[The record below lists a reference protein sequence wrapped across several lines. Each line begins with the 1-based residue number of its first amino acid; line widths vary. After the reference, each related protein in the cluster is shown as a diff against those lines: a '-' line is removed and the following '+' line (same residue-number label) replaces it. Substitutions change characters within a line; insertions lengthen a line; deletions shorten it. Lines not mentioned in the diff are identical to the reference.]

1 MPLKTLTRTLILAGM
16 VAGGGLARGQDLLDE
31 GWRNPPVQA
40 RLRAYW
46 WWLNGNVTPEAITKD
61 LKWMKAIGMGGA
73 LVFDAGGATEGGH
86 APVPAGP
93 LFGSPQWRALFT
105 HALREADRLGLEIG
119 LNLQSGWNLGGPL
132 VTPDKAAKLITWSQL
147 RELVQAGAAVVGPK
161 PEHTTGRQDD
171 GELKRIADE
180 LWQSGRIQPRT
191 ARQTLGAL
199 DVSPDIEGIPDWI
212 HRRRGE
218 AEVYFLSNQR
228 PRTSH
233 GDCVFRVR
241 GKQPEFWDA
250 VTGARRAAVAFTPVG
265 GRTSVPLELPPYGSL
280 FVVFRKP
287 VTGNGVGIN
296 FERLTT
302 VGELTGPWT
311 VAFDPKW
318 GGPPSVEVAELVDWT
333 KRPEHGIQAYS
344 GTATYRKTFNA
355 SKVAGR
361 LFLDLGDLAMLAEV
375 RLNGRNLGVVWFPP
389 FRLDITSAVKPTS
402 NVLEVDVV
410 NGWYNRLARDLTLP
424 ESQRLTRTNIRLK
437 PGAKPVASG
446 LFGPVRLLTA
456 RREEA
461 L

>member
-1 MPLKTLTRTLILAGM
+1 MPLKTLTQTLILAGM

-46 WWLNGNVTPEAITKD
+46 WWLNGNVTPKAITKD

-161 PEHTTGRQDD
+161 PERTTGRQDD

-199 DVSPDIEGIPDWI
+199 DVSPDVEGIPDWI
-212 HRRRGE
+212 HRRRGRRRFISL
-218 AEVYFLSNQR
+218 A
-228 PRTSH
+228 TS
-233 GDCVFRVR
+233 
-241 GKQPEFWDA
+241 
-250 VTGARRAAVAFTPVG
+250 AR
-265 GRTSVPLELPPYGSL
+265 EH
-280 FVVFRKP
+280 
-287 VTGNGVGIN
+287 
-296 FERLTT
+296 
-302 VGELTGPWT
+302 LTGT
-311 VAFDPKW
+311 AFSVSEANS
-318 GGPPSVEVAELVDWT
+318 PS
-333 KRPEHGIQAYS
+333 
-344 GTATYRKTFNA
+344 
-355 SKVAGR
+355 
-361 LFLDLGDLAMLAEV
+361 
-375 RLNGRNLGVVWFPP
+375 
-389 FRLDITSAVKPTS
+389 
-402 NVLEVDVV
+402 
-410 NGWYNRLARDLTLP
+410 
-424 ESQRLTRTNIRLK
+424 
-437 PGAKPVASG
+437 
-446 LFGPVRLLTA
+446 FGMR
-456 RREEA
+456 
-461 L
+461 